1 MDIVETAIENL
12 KKERKAVGTVKL
24 GNIEVEVWVCLD
36 YNPDTEKWEVNCDA
50 VVSLG
55 DISRSGFGGLR
66 FDDYEEALK
75 YYKEIIDKYRLKELS
90 SL

>member
-24 GNIEVEVWVCLD
+24 GNVEVEIWVSLD
-36 YNPDTEKWEVNCDA
+36 YNPDTEKWEVNCNA
-50 VVSLG
+50 VVSLD

-66 FDDYEEALK
+66 FDDYGEALK
-75 YYKEIIDKYRLKELS
+75 YYKEIVDKYGLKEFP